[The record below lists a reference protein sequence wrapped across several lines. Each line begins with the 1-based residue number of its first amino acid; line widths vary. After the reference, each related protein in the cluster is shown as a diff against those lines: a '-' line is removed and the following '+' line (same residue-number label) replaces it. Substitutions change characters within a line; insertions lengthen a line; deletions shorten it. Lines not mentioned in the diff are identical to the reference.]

1 MPVLE
6 AKDLYVQNFI
16 PPILPNSQMANF
28 VNFDAIYKLLRFWL
42 KQMYSDYCVNFTHQS
57 KCEYLNAENPQKIQ
71 ENAKRPES
79 LK

>member
-42 KQMYSDYCVNFTHQS
+42 KLHLSHVIQQATEASSHQL
-57 KCEYLNAENPQKIQ
+57 ELIQ
-71 ENAKRPES
+71 
-79 LK
+79 

>member
-42 KQMYSDYCVNFTHQS
+42 KQMLNYCVNLTLQS
-57 KCEYLNAENPQKIQ
+57 KCEYLSAENPQPKGFSTVH
-71 ENAKRPES
+71 RCCHD
-79 LK
+79 

>member
-42 KQMYSDYCVNFTHQS
+42 KQMYSDY
-57 KCEYLNAENPQKIQ
+57 
-71 ENAKRPES
+71 
-79 LK
+79 